1 MIRAM
6 SRVLAAAL
14 AVVMLV
20 QAFIAGGLVVAC
32 TTASGNVELEWA
44 LAVCC
49 DQTDG
54 HGDSDETSDSVHDAG
69 CSCSDALIAAPD
81 ARVASSNLDHA
92 NVLVLAPTPTP
103 TVELVVES
111 AGRREV
117 RPESSA
123 PPQPRR
129 AILVLRC

>member
-1 MIRAM
+1 M

-14 AVVMLV
+14 ALLMLF

-49 DQTDG
+49 DETDG
-54 HGDSDETSDSVHDAG
+54 HGESDGTSDSVHDAG

-81 ARVASSNLDHA
+81 ARAASSNVDHA
-92 NVLVLAPTPTP
+92 NVLVLAPAPTP
-103 TVELVVES
+103 TVELAVES
-111 AGRREV
+111 ASRREV
-117 RPESSA
+117 RPESGG

-129 AILVLRC
+129 PILVLRC